1 MPKARRKKTI
11 TGAELLCRSLV
22 EEGVTTL
29 FGYTGG
35 AIMPVYDAFPK
46 YPRLRHVM
54 VRHEQAAAFAAQG
67 MARATGKAG
76 VCIATSGPGATN
88 LMTGIADAHLDSIP
102 LVAITG
108 QVATSVI
115 GTDAFQESDIIGM
128 LVPVTKQSYILD
140 DPFEIPRVVKEAFYL
155 ANNGRKGPVNID
167 FPKDIANAVIP
178 DDGFDTTIRYPVPRP
193 PGIGREQLAQVK
205 RLFVSA
211 NRPVV
216 FVGHGVIQSEGR
228 EEVLRFLK
236 RSHMPFAFTLHGIS
250 ALPADHPQ
258 CLGMMGMHGTVEAN
272 RAIEH
277 ADLILA
283 LGMRFDDRVT
293 GKLDEYAR
301 NASVIHVEQD
311 PSEINKNV
319 RATVA
324 VYSDLR
330 SAVVEMTKVVEPKP
344 YREWYAF
351 AAENRKYWE
360 SVDPASGGNGRGDGQ
375 DLLMGTVI
383 RKLSEITGGR
393 DNVVADVGQHQMFA
407 ARYYRFQRF
416 NTWFNSGGLGSMGF
430 SVPAAMG
437 VKFARPGERVWVVV
451 GDGSFQM
458 NIQELGTIMEQALDL
473 KIVLLNNNFLGM
485 VRQWQD
491 LFHEGRFVG
500 TPVKNPDFV
509 ALAKAYGIAGERV
522 TKAGGLA
529 PALKRAMAS
538 RGAYLVEIVTD
549 MKEMILPMI
558 PSGARF
564 SDMRVT
570 R

>member
-1 MPKARRKKTI
+1 MTKRKDTI

-22 EEGVTTL
+22 EEGVTYL
-29 FGYTGG
+29 FGYPGG

-46 YPRLRHVM
+46 FPQLRHVM

-88 LMTGIADAHLDSIP
+88 LMTGIADAHMDSIP
-102 LVAITG
+102 IVAITG

-140 DPFEIPRVVKEAFYL
+140 DPYEIPRVVKEAFYL
-155 ANNGRKGPVNID
+155 ANTGRKGPVNID
-167 FPKDIANAVIP
+167 FPKDVANAVVP
-178 DDGFDTTIRYPVPRP
+178 DNGFDTTIRYPVPRP
-193 PGIGREQLAQVK
+193 PGMTKEQLARARALMASAK
-205 RLFVSA
+205 R
-211 NRPVV
+211 PIV
-216 FVGHGVIQSEGR
+216 FVGHGVIQSGAQG
-228 EEVLRFLK
+228 EVRRFLE
-236 RSHMPFAFTLHGIS
+236 RSNMPFSCTLHGIS

-258 CLGMMGMHGTVEAN
+258 YLGMMGMHGTVEAN
-272 RAIEH
+272 RAIEK
-277 ADLILA
+277 ADLIIA

-301 NASVIHVEQD
+301 DAKVIHVEHD

-324 VYSDLR
+324 IYSDLKP
-330 SAVVEMTKVVEPKP
+330 AVAEMAKVVERKP
-344 YREWYAF
+344 YKEWYEY
-351 AAENRKYWE
+351 AAENRTIWE
-360 SVDPASGGNGRGDGQ
+360 AVDPVNGGNGRGDSGN
-375 DLLMGTVI
+375 LLMGTVI
-383 RKLSEITGGR
+383 RKLSDMTDGK

-407 ARYYRFQRF
+407 ARYYRFDRF

-437 VKFARPGERVWVVV
+437 VKFARPRERVWVIV

-458 NIQELGTIMEQALDL
+458 NIQELGTIMEQEIDV
-473 KIVLLNNNFLGM
+473 KILLLNNNFLGM

-491 LFHEGRFVG
+491 LFHGSRFVG
-500 TPVKNPDFV
+500 TPVKNPDFI
-509 ALAKAYGIAGERV
+509 ALARAYGIAGERV
-522 TKAGGLA
+522 SEGKALE
-529 PALKRAMAS
+529 PALRRAMKHQ
-538 RGAYLVEIVTD
+538 GAYLVEIVTD
-549 MKEMILPMI
+549 MQEMILPMI
-558 PSGARF
+558 PAGARF
-564 SDMRVT
+564 SEMRVT

>member
-1 MPKARRKKTI
+1 MAKRKKTI
-11 TGAELLCRSLV
+11 TGAELMCRSLV
-22 EEGVTTL
+22 AEGVTYL

-46 YPRLRHVM
+46 FPQLTHVM

-88 LMTGIADAHLDSIP
+88 LMTGIADAHMDSIP

-108 QVATSVI
+108 QVATAVI

-128 LVPVTKQSYILD
+128 LVPVTKQSYIVD
-140 DPFEIPRVVKEAFYL
+140 DPYEIPRVVKEAFYL
-155 ANNGRKGPVNID
+155 ANTGRKGPVNID
-167 FPKDIANAVIP
+167 LPKDISNAVVP
-178 DDGFDTTIRYPVPRP
+178 DEGFDTVIRYPVPTP
-193 PGIGREQLAQVK
+193 PGISRDQLAQVRKLMAESK
-205 RLFVSA
+205 R
-211 NRPVV
+211 PIV
-216 FVGHGVIQSEGR
+216 FVGHGVIQSGAHA
-228 EEVLRFLK
+228 EVRRFIE
-236 RSHMPFAFTLHGIS
+236 RSRMPFSFTLHGIS

-272 RAIEH
+272 RAIDH
-277 ADLILA
+277 ADLIIA

-293 GKLDEYAR
+293 GKLDEYAK
-301 NASVIHVEQD
+301 NAAVIHVEQD

-324 VYSDLR
+324 VYSDLKP
-330 SAVVEMTKVVEPKP
+330 AVAEMAKVVEPKP
-344 YREWYAF
+344 YKEWYAF
-351 AAENRKYWE
+351 AAENRREWE
-360 SVDPASGGNGRGDGQ
+360 RLDPVNSENGRGGGKS
-375 DLLMGTVI
+375 LLMGSVI
-383 RKLSEITGGR
+383 RKLSELTDGR

-407 ARYYRFQRF
+407 ARYYRFHRF

-437 VKFARPGERVWVVV
+437 VKFARPGERVWVIV

-458 NIQELGTIMEQALDL
+458 NIQELGTIMEQKIDL

-491 LFHEGRFVG
+491 LFHGSRFVG
-500 TPVKNPDFV
+500 TPVMNPDFI
-509 ALAKAYGIAGERV
+509 ALAGAYGIAGERV
-522 TKAGGLA
+522 KEGKALV
-529 PALKRAMAS
+529 PALKRAMNHK
-538 RGAYLVEIVTD
+538 GAYLVEVVTD
-549 MKEMILPMI
+549 MEEMILPMI
-558 PSGARF
+558 PAGSRF

>member
-1 MPKARRKKTI
+1 MARRKKTI
-11 TGAELLCRSLV
+11 KGAELMCRSLV
-22 EEGVTTL
+22 EEGVTYL

-35 AIMPVYDAFPK
+35 AIMPVYDAFPQF
-46 YPRLRHVM
+46 PQLTHVM

-67 MARATGKAG
+67 MARATGKPG

-88 LMTGIADAHLDSIP
+88 LMTGIADAHMDSIP
-102 LVAITG
+102 IVAITG

-140 DPFEIPRVVKEAFYL
+140 DPYEIPRVVKEAFYL
-155 ANNGRKGPVNID
+155 ANTGRKGPVNID
-167 FPKDIANAVIP
+167 FPKDIANAIVE
-178 DDGFDTTIRYPVPRP
+178 DNGFDTTIRYPVPSP
-193 PGIGREQLAQVK
+193 PGIGKDQVTRAQD
-205 RLFVSA
+205 LMDHSE
-211 NRPVV
+211 RPIV
-216 FVGHGVIQSEGR
+216 FVGHGVIQSGAQG
-228 EEVLRFLK
+228 EVRRFLE
-236 RSHMPFAFTLHGIS
+236 RSNMPFSCTLHGIS

-272 RAIEH
+272 RAIEN
-277 ADLILA
+277 ADLIIA

-301 NASVIHVEQD
+301 DADVIHVEHD

-319 RATVA
+319 RATVPI
-324 VYSDLR
+324 YSDLKP
-330 SAVVEMTKVVEPKP
+330 AVVEMTKVVKPKP
-344 YREWYAF
+344 YKEWYAF
-351 AAENRKYWE
+351 AAKNRKYWN
-360 SVDPASGGNGRGDGQ
+360 SIDPINSGNGTGNVGN
-375 DLLMGTVI
+375 LLMGAVI
-383 RKLSEITGGR
+383 RKLSDLTGGK

-437 VKFARPGERVWVVV
+437 VKFARPEERVWVIV

-458 NIQELGTIMEQALDL
+458 NIQELGTIMEQ
-473 KIVLLNNNFLGM
+473 KIDIKILLLNNNFLGM

-491 LFHEGRFVG
+491 LFHGSRFVG
-500 TPVKNPDFV
+500 TPVKNPDFI
-509 ALAKAYGIAGERV
+509 ALAAAYGIAGERV
-522 TKAGGLA
+522 SEGKDLE
-529 PALKRAMAS
+529 PALRRAMKHK
-538 RGAYLVEIVTD
+538 GAYLLEIVTD
-549 MKEMILPMI
+549 MEEMILPMI
-558 PSGARF
+558 PAGSRF
-564 SDMRVT
+564 SDMKVT

>member
-1 MPKARRKKTI
+1 MARRKKTI

-22 EEGVTTL
+22 EEGVTYL

-46 YPRLRHVM
+46 FPRLRHVM

-88 LMTGIADAHLDSIP
+88 LMTGIADAHMDSIP
-102 LVAITG
+102 LIAITG
-108 QVATSVI
+108 QVATAVI

-140 DPFEIPRVVKEAFYL
+140 DPYEIPRVVKEAFYL
-155 ANNGRKGPVNID
+155 ANTGRKGPVNID
-167 FPKDIANAVIP
+167 FPKDIANAVVP
-178 DDGFDTTIRYPVPRP
+178 DGDFDTTIRYPVRPP
-193 PGIGREQLAQVK
+193 PGIGSDQLAHAKKLMASAK
-205 RLFVSA
+205 R
-211 NRPVV
+211 PIV
-216 FVGHGVIQSEGR
+216 FVGHGVIQSGAHA
-228 EEVLRFLK
+228 EVRRFID
-236 RSHMPFAFTLHGIS
+236 RSRMPFSFTLHGIS

-258 CLGMMGMHGTVEAN
+258 CLGMMGMHGTMEAN

-277 ADLILA
+277 ADLIIA

-293 GKLDEYAR
+293 GKLDEYAK
-301 NASVIHVEQD
+301 NADVIHVEQD

-324 VYSDLR
+324 VYSDLKP
-330 SAVVEMTKVVEPKP
+330 AVAEMAKVVEPKP
-344 YREWYAF
+344 YKEWYAF
-351 AAENRKYWE
+351 AAGNRREWE
-360 SVDPASGGNGRGDGQ
+360 RLDPVNRGNGRGEKKS
-375 DLLMGTVI
+375 LLMGSVI
-383 RKLSEITGGR
+383 RKLSTLTEGR

-407 ARYYRFQRF
+407 ARYYRFHRF

-437 VKFARPGERVWVVV
+437 VKFARPAERVWVVV

-458 NIQELGTIMEQALDL
+458 NIQELGTIMEHRIDL

-491 LFHEGRFVG
+491 LFHGSRFVG
-500 TPVKNPDFV
+500 TPVMNPDFI
-509 ALAKAYGIAGERV
+509 ALAGAYGIAGERV
-522 TKAGGLA
+522 KEGKALV
-529 PALKRAMAS
+529 PALKRAMNHK
-538 RGAYLVEIVTD
+538 GAYLLEVVTD
-549 MKEMILPMI
+549 MEEMILPMI
-558 PSGARF
+558 PAGSRF

>member
-1 MPKARRKKTI
+1 MARRKKTI
-11 TGAELLCRSLV
+11 TGAELMCRSLV
-22 EEGVTTL
+22 EEGVTYL

-35 AIMPVYDAFPK
+35 AIMPVYDAFPQFPQLK
-46 YPRLRHVM
+46 HVM

-67 MARATGKAG
+67 MARATGRPG

-88 LMTGIADAHLDSIP
+88 LMTGIADAHMDSVPIIA
-102 LVAITG
+102 LTG

-140 DPFEIPRVVKEAFYL
+140 DPYEIPRVVKEAFYL
-155 ANNGRKGPVNID
+155 ANTGRKGPVNID

-178 DDGFDTTIRYPVPRP
+178 DDGFDTTIRYPVPSP
-193 PGIGREQLAQVK
+193 PGAGKEQLDRAQALMAAAK
-205 RLFVSA
+205 
-211 NRPVV
+211 RPVV
-216 FVGHGVIQSEGR
+216 FVGHGVIQSGAQD
-228 EEVLRFLK
+228 EVRRFLE
-236 RSHMPFAFTLHGIS
+236 RSNMPFSSTLHGIS
-250 ALPADHPQ
+250 ALPAAHPQ
-258 CLGMMGMHGTVEAN
+258 CLGMMGMHGTMESN
-272 RAIEH
+272 RAIEN
-277 ADLILA
+277 ADLIIA

-293 GKLDEYAR
+293 GKLDEYAKD
-301 NASVIHVEQD
+301 ADVIHVEHD

-324 VYSDLR
+324 IYGDLKPVIAELTR
-330 SAVVEMTKVVEPKP
+330 IVEPKP
-344 YREWYAF
+344 YKEWYAF
-351 AAENRKYWE
+351 SSKNRKYWN
-360 SVDPASGGNGRGDGQ
+360 SIDPINSGNGTGKGGK
-375 DLLMGTVI
+375 LLMGAVI
-383 RKLSEITGGR
+383 RKLSDLTGGK

-437 VKFARPGERVWVVV
+437 VKFARPEERVWVIV

-458 NIQELGTIMEQALDL
+458 NIQELGTIMEQNIDI
-473 KIVLLNNNFLGM
+473 KILLLNNNFLGM

-491 LFHEGRFVG
+491 LFHGSRFIG
-500 TPVKNPDFV
+500 TPVKNPDFI
-509 ALAKAYGIAGERV
+509 ALAAAYGIAGERISEG
-522 TKAGGLA
+522 KDLE
-529 PALKRAMAS
+529 PALRRAMKHK
-538 RGAYLVEIVTD
+538 GAYLLEIVTD
-549 MKEMILPMI
+549 TEEMILPMI
-558 PSGARF
+558 PAGSRF

>member
-1 MPKARRKKTI
+1 MARREKTI
-11 TGAELLCRSLV
+11 TGAQLLCRSLV
-22 EEGVTTL
+22 EEGVTYL

-46 YPRLRHVM
+46 FPRLKHIM

-88 LMTGIADAHLDSIP
+88 LMTGIADAHMDSIP

-108 QVATSVI
+108 QVATAVI

-140 DPFEIPRVVKEAFYL
+140 DPYEIPRVVKEAFYL
-155 ANNGRKGPVNID
+155 ANTGRKGPVNID
-167 FPKDIANAVIP
+167 FPKDIANAVVP
-178 DDGFDTTIRYPVPRP
+178 DGDFDTTIRYPVRPP
-193 PGIGREQLAQVK
+193 PGIGSDQLAHAKKLMASAK
-205 RLFVSA
+205 R
-211 NRPVV
+211 PIV
-216 FVGHGVIQSEGR
+216 FVGHGVIQSGAHA
-228 EEVLRFLK
+228 EVRKFID
-236 RSHMPFAFTLHGIS
+236 RSRMPFSFTLHGIS

-277 ADLILA
+277 ADLIIA

-293 GKLDEYAR
+293 GKLDEYAK
-301 NASVIHVEQD
+301 NADVIHVEQD

-324 VYSDLR
+324 VYSDLKP
-330 SAVVEMTKVVEPKP
+330 AVAEMAKVVEPKP
-344 YREWYAF
+344 YKEWYAF
-351 AAENRKYWE
+351 AAGNRREWE
-360 SVDPASGGNGRGDGQ
+360 SLDPVNRGNGRGEKKS
-375 DLLMGTVI
+375 LLMASVI
-383 RKLSEITGGR
+383 RKLSELTDGR

-407 ARYYRFQRF
+407 ARYYRFHRF

-437 VKFARPGERVWVVV
+437 VKFARPAERVWVVV

-458 NIQELGTIMEQALDL
+458 NIQELGTIMEHRIDL

-491 LFHEGRFVG
+491 LFHGSRFVG
-500 TPVKNPDFV
+500 TPVMNPDFI
-509 ALAKAYGIAGERV
+509 AIAGAYRIAGERV
-522 TKAGGLA
+522 KEGKALV
-529 PALKRAMAS
+529 PALKRAMKHK
-538 RGAYLVEIVTD
+538 GAYLLEVVTD
-549 MKEMILPMI
+549 MEEMILPMI
-558 PSGARF
+558 AAGSRF
-564 SDMRVT
+564 SDMRIT

>member
-1 MPKARRKKTI
+1 MARRKKTI
-11 TGAELLCRSLV
+11 KGAELLCRSLV
-22 EEGVTTL
+22 EEGVTYL

-46 YPRLRHVM
+46 YPQLRHIM

-67 MARATGKAG
+67 MARATGKPG

-88 LMTGIADAHLDSIP
+88 LMTGIADAHMDSIP
-102 LVAITG
+102 IVALTG

-140 DPFEIPRVVKEAFYL
+140 DPYEIPRVVKEAFYL
-155 ANNGRKGPVNID
+155 ANTGRKGPVNID
-167 FPKDIANAVIP
+167 FPKDIANAIVE
-178 DDGFDTTIRYPVPRP
+178 DNGFDTTIRYPVPSP
-193 PGIGREQLAQVK
+193 PGIGKDQVTRAQD
-205 RLFVSA
+205 LMDQSE
-211 NRPVV
+211 RPIV
-216 FVGHGVIQSEGR
+216 FVGHGVIQSGAQG
-228 EEVLRFLK
+228 EVRRFLE
-236 RSHMPFAFTLHGIS
+236 RSNMPFSCTLHGIS

-258 CLGMMGMHGTVEAN
+258 SLGMMGMHGTVEAN
-272 RAIEH
+272 RAIEK
-277 ADLILA
+277 ADLIIA

-301 NASVIHVEQD
+301 NADVIHVEHD

-324 VYSDLR
+324 MYSDLKP
-330 SAVVEMTKVVEPKP
+330 AVVEMTKVVKPKL
-344 YREWYAF
+344 YKEWYAY
-351 AAENRKYWE
+351 AAKNRKYWN
-360 SVDPASGGNGRGDGQ
+360 SIDPINSRNGRGNSGN
-375 DLLMGTVI
+375 LLMGAVI
-383 RKLSEITGGR
+383 RKLSEVTDGN

-407 ARYYRFQRF
+407 ARYYRFGRF

-437 VKFARPGERVWVVV
+437 VKFARPEERVWVIV

-458 NIQELGTIMEQALDL
+458 NIQELGTIMEQ
-473 KIVLLNNNFLGM
+473 KIDIKILLLNNNFLGM

-491 LFHEGRFVG
+491 LFHGSRFVG
-500 TPVKNPDFV
+500 TPVKNPDFI
-509 ALAKAYGIAGERV
+509 ALAAAYGIAGERV
-522 TKAGGLA
+522 SEGKDLE
-529 PALKRAMAS
+529 PALRRAMKHK
-538 RGAYLVEIVTD
+538 GAYLLEIVTD
-549 MKEMILPMI
+549 MEEMILPMI
-558 PSGARF
+558 PAGSRF

>member
-1 MPKARRKKTI
+1 MARRKKTI
-11 TGAELLCRSLV
+11 TGAELMCRSLV
-22 EEGVTTL
+22 EEGVTYL

-46 YPRLRHVM
+46 FPRLKHVM

-67 MARATGKAG
+67 MARATGRPG

-88 LMTGIADAHLDSIP
+88 LMTGIADAHMDSIP
-102 LVAITG
+102 IIALTG

-140 DPFEIPRVVKEAFYL
+140 DPYEIPRVVKEAFYL
-155 ANNGRKGPVNID
+155 ANTGRKGPVNID

-178 DDGFDTTIRYPVPRP
+178 DEGFDTTIRYPVPAP
-193 PGIGREQLAQVK
+193 PGIRKEQLEQVRK
-205 RLFVSA
+205 LMASA
-211 NRPVV
+211 ERPVV
-216 FVGHGVIQSEGR
+216 FVGHGVIQAEAQG
-228 EEVLRFLK
+228 EVRRFIE
-236 RSHMPFAFTLHGIS
+236 RSKMPFSCTLHGIS

-258 CLGMMGMHGTVEAN
+258 YLGMMGMHGTVEAN
-272 RAIEH
+272 RAIEG
-277 ADLILA
+277 ADLIIA

-301 NASVIHVEQD
+301 EADVIHVEHD

-319 RATVA
+319 EASVA

-330 SAVVEMTKVVEPKP
+330 AAVVEMTKVVEPKP
-344 YREWYAF
+344 YKEWYAY

-360 SVDPASGGNGRGDGQ
+360 SLDPVNRRNGRGNGGN
-375 DLLMGTVI
+375 LLMGSVI
-383 RKLSEITGGR
+383 RTLSDMTDGR
-393 DNVVADVGQHQMFA
+393 DNVVADVGQHQMFT
-407 ARYYRFQRF
+407 ARYYRFDRF

-437 VKFARPGERVWVVV
+437 VKLARPGERVWVIV

-458 NIQELGTIMEQALDL
+458 NIQELGTIMEQDIDI
-473 KIVLLNNNFLGM
+473 KILLLNNNFLGM

-491 LFHEGRFVG
+491 LFHGSRFVG
-500 TPVKNPDFV
+500 TPVKNPDFI
-509 ALAKAYGIAGERV
+509 ALAAAYGIAGERV
-522 TKAGGLA
+522 ANGKALE
-529 PALKRAMAS
+529 PALRRAMKHK
-538 RGAYLVEIVTD
+538 GAYLLEVVTD
-549 MKEMILPMI
+549 MEEMILPMI
-558 PSGARF
+558 PAGSRF
-564 SDMRVT
+564 SDMRVS

>member
-1 MPKARRKKTI
+1 MARRRKTI
-11 TGAELLCRSLV
+11 TGAELFCRSLV
-22 EEGVTTL
+22 EEGVTYL

-46 YPRLRHVM
+46 FPQLTHVM

-67 MARATGKAG
+67 LARATGRPG

-88 LMTGIADAHLDSIP
+88 LMTGIADAHMDSVPII
-102 LVAITG
+102 AITG

-140 DPFEIPRVVKEAFYL
+140 DPYEIPRVVKEAFYL
-155 ANNGRKGPVNID
+155 ANTGRKGPVNID
-167 FPKDIANAVIP
+167 LPKDISNAVIP
-178 DDGFDTTIRYPVPRP
+178 DDGFDATIRYPVLPP
-193 PGIGREQLAQVK
+193 PGIGKDQVARVQKLMAMAK
-205 RLFVSA
+205 R
-211 NRPVV
+211 PIV
-216 FVGHGVIQSEGR
+216 FVGHGVIQSGAQG
-228 EEVLRFLK
+228 EVRRFLEK
-236 RSHMPFAFTLHGIS
+236 SNMPFSCTLHGIS
-250 ALPADHPQ
+250 ALPGDHPQ
-258 CLGMMGMHGTVEAN
+258 YLGMMGMHGTVEAN
-272 RAIEH
+272 RAIEN
-277 ADLILA
+277 ADLIIA

-301 NASVIHVEQD
+301 DADVIHVEHD

-324 VYSDLR
+324 IYSDLKP
-330 SAVVEMTKVVEPKP
+330 AVVEMTKVVKP
-344 YREWYAF
+344 NPYKDWYAF
-351 AAENRKYWE
+351 AAKNRKYWE
-360 SVDPASGGNGRGDGQ
+360 SIDPVNQGNGPGDKKT
-375 DLLMGTVI
+375 LLMGTVLK
-383 RKLSEITGGR
+383 KLSDLTDGK

-407 ARYYRFQRF
+407 ARYYRFNRH

-437 VKFARPGERVWVVV
+437 VKVARPKERVWVIV

-458 NIQELGTIMEQALDL
+458 NIQELGTIMEQDIDI
-473 KIVLLNNNFLGM
+473 KILLLNNNFLGM

-491 LFHEGRFVG
+491 LFHGSRFIG
-500 TPVKNPDFV
+500 TPVKNPDFI
-509 ALAKAYGIAGERV
+509 ALASAYGIAGERV
-522 TKAGGLA
+522 TGEKSLE
-529 PALKRAMAS
+529 PALRRAMKH

-549 MKEMILPMI
+549 MEEMILPMI
-558 PSGARF
+558 PAGSRF

>member
-1 MPKARRKKTI
+1 MAGRKKTI
-11 TGAELLCRSLV
+11 RGAELLCRSLV
-22 EEGVTTL
+22 EEGVTYL

-46 YPRLRHVM
+46 FPRLAHIM

-67 MARATGKAG
+67 IARATNRAG

-88 LMTGIADAHLDSIP
+88 LMTGIADAHMDSIP

-108 QVATSVI
+108 QVATAVI

-140 DPFEIPRVVKEAFYL
+140 DPYEIPRVVKEAFYL
-155 ANNGRKGPVNID
+155 ANTGRKGPVNID
-167 FPKDIANAVIP
+167 FPKDVANAVVP
-178 DDGFDTTIRYPVPRP
+178 DHGFDTTIRYPIPSP
-193 PGIGREQLAQVK
+193 PGIGREQLAHARKLMAGAK
-205 RLFVSA
+205 R
-211 NRPVV
+211 PIV
-216 FVGHGVIQSEGR
+216 FVGHGVIQSGAQA
-228 EEVLRFLK
+228 EVRRFLE
-236 RSHMPFAFTLHGIS
+236 RSRMPFSFTLHGIS

-277 ADLILA
+277 ADLIVA

-301 NASVIHVEQD
+301 NADVIHVEQD

-319 RATVA
+319 RATLA
-324 VYSDLR
+324 VYSELR
-330 SAVVEMTKVVEPKP
+330 PAVAEMAKVVEPKP
-344 YREWYAF
+344 YKEWYAF
-351 AAENRKYWE
+351 AAENRKEWE
-360 SVDPASGGNGRGDGQ
+360 RVDPVNAGNGAGDGRSM
-375 DLLMGTVI
+375 LMASVI
-383 RKLSEITGGR
+383 RKLSTLTDGK

-407 ARYYRFQRF
+407 ARYYRFRRF

-430 SVPAAMG
+430 SLPAAMG
-437 VKFARPGERVWVVV
+437 VKFARPAERVWVVV

-458 NIQELGTIMEQALDL
+458 NIQELGTIMEQRLDL

-491 LFHEGRFVG
+491 LFHGSRFVG
-500 TPVKNPDFV
+500 TPVKNPDFI
-509 ALAKAYGIAGERV
+509 ALAKAYGIAGEKV
-522 TKAGGLA
+522 TQEKALV
-529 PALKRAMAS
+529 PALRRAM
-538 RGAYLVEIVTD
+538 RHKGAYLLEVVTD
-549 MKEMILPMI
+549 IEEMILPMI

-564 SDMRVT
+564 SDMRIT

>member
-1 MPKARRKKTI
+1 MTGRKKTI
-11 TGAELLCRSLV
+11 TGAELFCRSLV
-22 EEGVTTL
+22 EEGVTYL

-46 YPRLRHVM
+46 YPRLNHIM

-67 MARATGKAG
+67 VARATNRAG
-76 VCIATSGPGATN
+76 VCISTSGPGATN
-88 LMTGIADAHLDSIP
+88 LMTGIADAHMDSIP

-108 QVATSVI
+108 QVATKVI

-128 LVPVTKQSYILD
+128 LVPVTKQAYILD
-140 DPFEIPRVVKEAFYL
+140 DPYEIPRVVKEAFYL
-155 ANNGRKGPVNID
+155 ANTGRKGPVNID
-167 FPKDIANAVIP
+167 FPKDIANAVVP
-178 DDGFDTTIRYPVPRP
+178 DEGFDTTIRYPVPSP
-193 PGIGREQLAQVK
+193 PGINAEQLARARKLMDGAK
-205 RLFVSA
+205 R
-211 NRPVV
+211 PIV
-216 FVGHGVIQSEGR
+216 FVGHGVIQSGAQP
-228 EEVLRFLK
+228 EVRQFLE
-236 RSHMPFAFTLHGIS
+236 RSGMPFSFTLHGIS

-272 RAIEH
+272 RAIER

-293 GKLDEYAR
+293 GKLDEYAKD
-301 NASVIHVEQD
+301 ADVIHVEHD

-324 VYSDLR
+324 VYSDLKP
-330 SAVVEMTKVVEPKP
+330 AVAELAKVVERKP
-344 YREWYAF
+344 YKEWYAF
-351 AAENRKYWE
+351 SAGNRREWE
-360 SVDPASGGNGRGDGQ
+360 RMDPVNAGNGLRTGR

-383 RKLSEITGGR
+383 RKLSELTDGR

-437 VKFARPGERVWVVV
+437 VKFARPAERVWVVV

-458 NIQELGTIMEQALDL
+458 NIQELGTIMEHQIDL

-491 LFHEGRFVG
+491 LFHESRFVG
-500 TPVKNPDFV
+500 TPVKNPDFI
-509 ALAKAYGIAGERV
+509 ALAAAYGIAGERV
-522 TKAGGLA
+522 KQGKALV
-529 PALKRAMAS
+529 PALRRAMKHK
-538 RGAYLVEIVTD
+538 GAYLVEVVTD
-549 MKEMILPMI
+549 IEEMILPMI

>member
-1 MPKARRKKTI
+1 MTIKKKTI
-11 TGAELLCRSLV
+11 TGAELMCRSLV
-22 EEGVTTL
+22 KEGVTYL

-46 YPRLRHVM
+46 FPRLKHVM

-67 MARATGKAG
+67 MARATGRAG

-88 LMTGIADAHLDSIP
+88 LMTGIADAHMDSIP
-102 LVAITG
+102 IVAITG
-108 QVATSVI
+108 QVATAVI

-140 DPFEIPRVVKEAFYL
+140 DPFEIPRIVREAFYL
-155 ANNGRKGPVNID
+155 ANTGRKGPVNID
-167 FPKDIANAVIP
+167 LPKDISNAVIP
-178 DDGFDTTIRYPVPRP
+178 DGDFDTTIRYPVPAP
-193 PGIGREQLAQVK
+193 PGIGRDQLAHAKKLMAGAK
-205 RLFVSA
+205 R
-211 NRPVV
+211 PIV
-216 FVGHGVIQSEGR
+216 FVGHGVIQSGAQA
-228 EEVLRFLK
+228 EVRRFIE
-236 RSHMPFAFTLHGIS
+236 RSRMPFSFTLHGIS

-277 ADLILA
+277 ADLIIA

-293 GKLDEYAR
+293 GKLDEYAK

-319 RATVA
+319 RATLA
-324 VYSDLR
+324 VYSDLKP
-330 SAVVEMTKVVEPKP
+330 AVVEMAKVVEPKQ
-344 YREWYAF
+344 YKEWYEF
-351 AAENRKYWE
+351 AAENHREWE
-360 SVDPASGGNGRGDGQ
+360 RMDPVNRENGRRGGKS
-375 DLLMGTVI
+375 LLMGSVI
-383 RKLSEITGGR
+383 RKLSELTDGK

-407 ARYYRFQRF
+407 ARYYRFRRF

-437 VKFARPGERVWVVV
+437 VKFARPSERVWVVV

-458 NIQELGTIMEQALDL
+458 NIQELGTIMEQKIDL

-491 LFHEGRFVG
+491 LFHGSRFVG
-500 TPVKNPDFV
+500 TPVMNPDFI
-509 ALAKAYGIAGERV
+509 ALAGAYGIAGERV
-522 TKAGGLA
+522 KEGKALV
-529 PALKRAMAS
+529 PALKRAMNHK
-538 RGAYLVEIVTD
+538 GAYLLEIVTD
-549 MKEMILPMI
+549 MEEMILPMI
-558 PSGARF
+558 PAGSRF
-564 SDMRVT
+564 SDMKVT